1 MGNITKPKS
10 VNVNDIDR
18 LLTVVKSQQME
29 VSQKL
34 RKAKA
39 FFKNS
44 EKRVIVNQEELN
56 VIMKLPEYIRDL
68 TEEKL
73 ELDQQYA
80 SLVFQRKMIL
90 LRI

>member
-29 VSQKL
+29 VGQKL

-44 EKRVIVNQEELN
+44 KKRVIVNKEELN
-56 VIMKLPEYIRDL
+56 VVMKLPYYIRDL

-73 ELDQQYA
+73 EIDQQYA
-80 SLVFQRKMIL
+80 SLIFQKKMAL
-90 LRI
+90 LR